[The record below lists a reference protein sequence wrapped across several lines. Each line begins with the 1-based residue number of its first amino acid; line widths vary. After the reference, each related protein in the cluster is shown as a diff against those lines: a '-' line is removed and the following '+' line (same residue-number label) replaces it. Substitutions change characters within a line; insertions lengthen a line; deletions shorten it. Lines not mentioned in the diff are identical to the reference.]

1 MRLCDSLIRS
11 HNPLMYP
18 SMNRRNF
25 GLASGLPMLL
35 PLLTGLTP
43 ITASAANEPQAGKDY
58 TVLAKPVAP
67 ALAGKVEVIEFFG
80 YWCPH
85 CNHLEPKL
93 QAWIKTLPPTV
104 NFRRVPVSWS
114 PAHAPLQKLYFALEQ
129 MGVPEAVHAKV
140 FSGLH
145 VDRKPAASDADVI
158 ALGQAAGADKDKL
171 TQAMAS
177 FTVANKVRQAQ
188 TSTPAYQIEGVPTL
202 VVDGKYL
209 TSPELAKGEDQAL
222 AVVSALI
229 KQSRAAR

>member
-1 MRLCDSLIRS
+1 
-11 HNPLMYP
+11 MYF

-35 PLLTGLTP
+35 PLLTG
-43 ITASAANEPQAGKDY
+43 ITGLHPLAAHAANEPQAGKDY
-58 TVLAKPVAP
+58 ATLAKPVAP
-67 ALAGKVEVIEFFG
+67 AVAGKVEVIEFFG

-93 QAWIKTLPPTV
+93 QAWIKTLPATV
-104 NFRRVPVSWS
+104 AFRRIPVSWQ
-114 PAHAPLQKLYFALEQ
+114 AGHQPLQKLYFALEQ

-140 FSGLH
+140 FAGIH
-145 VDRKPAASDADVI
+145 ADRKPAATDADVI

-171 TQAMAS
+171 VAAMAS
-177 FTVANKVRQAQ
+177 FGVANKIRQAQ
-188 TSTPAYQIEGVPTL
+188 TVTPSYQIEGVPTL

-209 TSPELAKGEDQAL
+209 TSPEMAKGEDQAL